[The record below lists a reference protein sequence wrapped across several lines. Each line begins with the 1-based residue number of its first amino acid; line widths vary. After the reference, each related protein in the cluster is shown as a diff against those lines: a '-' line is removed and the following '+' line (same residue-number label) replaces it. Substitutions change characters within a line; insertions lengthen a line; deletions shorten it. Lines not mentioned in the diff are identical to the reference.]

1 MVKYQQKLDATFKA
15 LADPTRRAILEN
27 LARGQASV
35 SQLAAPHR
43 MSLPAI
49 MKHLRV
55 LEAAGLLQHR
65 KLGRS
70 RRCRLSARPLQQ
82 AESWLSRYR
91 VFWNRQFDSLDRYL
105 MQEQSQDDPSQE
117 KKTWPKRKLRPK
129 PRSS

>member
-1 MVKYQQKLDATFKA
+1 MVKYSRSLDATFKA

-35 SQLAAPHR
+35 SELAAPHR

-55 LEAAGLLQHR
+55 LESAGLLQHR
-65 KLGRS
+65 KQGRS

-82 AESWLSRYR
+82 AESWLERYR
-91 VFWNRQFDSLDRYL
+91 VFWNRQFDSLERYL
-105 MQEQSQDDPSQE
+105 MQEKTQE
-117 KKTWPKRKLRPK
+117 EKT
-129 PRSS
+129 